1 MPIHKLRALEYLV
14 AVIEHGGFAAA
25 GRRLGVSAPSI
36 HRLVSALERELG
48 MPLLD
53 RSRAPLRPTPDAER
67 YVERAR
73 QLVGELQGLDT
84 SLRDR
89 AGAPA
94 GTVTVAAQGVVI
106 QFFLTPLLAAFHE
119 RYPDIR
125 IDLRDAGV
133 QRDLTQLDADL
144 LVMFGWPPPQDSM
157 LRTLAQT
164 RWLILASPAFW
175 ARNGKPAHPAELAG
189 LPCVLYRTPYGEVL
203 RTWSFVR
210 GRERVDVPVDG
221 WLCGDHRA
229 ALDAPA
235 FAGRAIVRVNDF
247 TATDALR
254 DGTLEPV
261 LLDWVGQHSPPLNL
275 LIRKSVS
282 RQPRVRAL
290 IEVLADDARRR
301 AGARLPAGLP
311 PVPTANKPEWFR
323 RRVG

>member
-1 MPIHKLRALEYLV
+1 MAIHKLRALEYLV

-25 GRRLGVSAPSI
+25 GRRLGVSAPSV
-36 HRLVSALERELG
+36 HRLVTALERELG
-48 MPLLD
+48 LPLLD
-53 RSRAPLRPTPDAER
+53 RSRTPIRPTPDAVR
-67 YVERAR
+67 YVDRAR
-73 QLVGELQGLDT
+73 QLVGELQGLDM

-89 AGAPA
+89 ADAPA
-94 GTVTVAAQGVVI
+94 GTVSVAAQGVAI
-106 QFFLTPLLAAFHE
+106 QFFLAPMLAAFHE

-125 IDLRDAGV
+125 IDLRDVGV

-144 LVMFGWPPPQDSM
+144 LLTFGWPPAQDAM

-164 RWLILASPAFW
+164 RWLVLAAPAFW
-175 ARNGKPAHPAELAG
+175 ERHGRPRHPADLAH
-189 LPCVLYRTPYGEVL
+189 LPCVLFRTPYGEVI
-203 RTWSFVR
+203 RTWTFVR
-210 GRERVDVPVDG
+210 GRERVDVAVDG
-221 WLCGDHRA
+221 WLCGDHRS

-235 FAGRAIVRVNDF
+235 FAGQAVVRVNDL

-261 LLDWVGQHSPPLNL
+261 LLDWVGQHSPPLNV

-290 IEVLADDARRR
+290 IDFMAEIARHK

-311 PVPTANKPEWFR
+311 PVATAQKPEWFR

>member
-1 MPIHKLRALEYLV
+1 MAIHKLRALEYLV

-36 HRLVSALERELG
+36 HRLVNALERELG
-48 MPLLD
+48 VPLLD
-53 RSRAPLRPTPDAER
+53 RSRAPLRPTPDAVR
-67 YVERAR
+67 YVDRVRE
-73 QLVGELQGLDT
+73 LVTELQGLDT

-94 GTVTVAAQGVVI
+94 GTVTIAAQNVVI
-106 QFFLTPLLAAFHE
+106 QFFLAPMLAAFHE
-119 RYPDIR
+119 RYPDVG

-133 QRDLTQLDADL
+133 QRDLTQLDVDL

-164 RWLILASPAFW
+164 RWLILAAPGFW
-175 ARNGKPAHPAELAG
+175 ERHGRPLHPGELAR

-203 RTWSFVR
+203 RNWTFVR
-210 GRERVDVPVDG
+210 GRERVDVAVDG
-221 WLCGDHRA
+221 WLCGDHRS

-235 FAGRAIVRVNDF
+235 FAGRAVVRVNDL
-247 TATDALR
+247 TATDAVR

-261 LLDWVGQHSPPLNL
+261 LLDWVGQNSPPLNL
-275 LIRKSVS
+275 LIRKAVA
-282 RQPRVRAL
+282 RQPRVRAM
-290 IEVLADDARRR
+290 VDFMASHARRLADE
-301 AGARLPAGLP
+301 RLPAGLP
-311 PVPTANKPEWFR
+311 PVPTAHKPEWFR